1 MIINNIEDEME
12 LVIINLRVNIIG
24 GVINCIYVYF
34 NEDMELVMFEDYI
47 FMYYIFNDGMDVIDN
62 VDWWFVI
69 EVEIVVFKVVV
80 DFLIEMFN
88 IRLVYVR
95 VVKDIIDV

>member
-62 VDWWFVI
+62 VDW
-69 EVEIVVFKVVV
+69 
-80 DFLIEMFN
+80 
-88 IRLVYVR
+88 
-95 VVKDIIDV
+95 